1 MTTPSADQVVLGSVE
16 EVKNNADNLN
26 LQWILRPATV
36 VSAAGDT
43 TYQCIY
49 DGDTTPTLMIS
60 TVGALVNG
68 TRIMVVFIPPSG
80 NYIVNVTSYPNDTAW
95 VDYAMVT
102 FSTGTPP
109 SVGAGSQGGRW
120 LKIGHK
126 TIIFEGY
133 VLFGAG
139 MSQGTGRYFFPVPF
153 ARATNAFAATGTGYI
168 LDSGLANRGAFAV
181 NFASLTTEV
190 FLTNT
195 PSGDVGAGV
204 PQVFV
209 SGDQILFSITYEVAS
224 F

>member
-1 MTTPSADQVVLGSVE
+1 MTESAELAVGAVKEVQDNAKSLG
-16 EVKNNADNLN
+16 LN
-26 LQWILRPATV
+26 WILRPATIGTYDDDTNV
-36 VSAAGDT
+36 AIATFDGDAESVPMISLVGYLAAG
-43 TYQCIY
+43 
-49 DGDTTPTLMIS
+49 
-60 TVGALVNG
+60 
-68 TRIMVVFIPPSG
+68 TRVMVMVVPPSG
-80 NYIVNVTSYPNDTAW
+80 NYITGITGYVGDSAW
-95 VDYAMVT
+95 INYSMVA
-102 FSTGTPP
+102 FSTGVSP
-109 SVGAGSQGGRW
+109 SVGSGSQGARW
-120 LKIGHK
+120 MKIGHK

-153 ARATNAFAATGTGYI
+153 ARATNSFASTGSGYI
-168 LDSGLANRGAFAV
+168 LDAGLANRGAFAV

-209 SGDQILFSITYEVAS
+209 SGDQILFSIIYEVAS